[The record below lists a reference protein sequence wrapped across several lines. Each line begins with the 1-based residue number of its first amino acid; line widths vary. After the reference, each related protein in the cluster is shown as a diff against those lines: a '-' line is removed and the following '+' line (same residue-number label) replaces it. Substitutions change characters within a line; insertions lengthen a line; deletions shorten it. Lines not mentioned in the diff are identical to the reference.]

1 MLEFAVGQRSPTFIR
16 YPRGTGQTVAFD
28 SDHADQIELGKAHC
42 IKHGE
47 EISIWALGSFVALAE
62 EVYEHLSIH
71 HGLKVSVVNARFI
84 KPLDKK
90 MLVEHANSHRIIV
103 TMEDNVSSGGFGSA
117 VIESLNDASI
127 GTKVIRFAWPDKFIS
142 HGSNEKI
149 IRMDHSLDFESII
162 EKILKH
168 LDSNLSLTNTQTTT
182 TL

>member
-1 MLEFAVGQRSPTFIR
+1 MLEFAVEQRAPTFIR
-16 YPRGTGQTVAFD
+16 YPRGTGQPVAFD
-28 SDHADQIELGKAHC
+28 SDRADKIELGKAQC
-42 IKHGE
+42 LKHGE

-90 MLVEHANSHRIIV
+90 MLVEHAKSHRVII
-103 TMEDNVSSGGFGSA
+103 TMEDNVTAGGFGSA
-117 VIESLNDASI
+117 VIETLNDASI

-149 IRMDHSLDFESII
+149 IRMNHALDFESII
-162 EKILKH
+162 EKILNS
-168 LDSNLSLTNTQTTT
+168 LDLNFITNKQVTT